1 MNEGKARTGEGEST
15 GTPAALQRSLARTLL
30 VSGALG
36 AGAGVGGALAA
47 CLTLFLWDSLED
59 GRLAWPAPNELAT
72 AAGCVLAGTVLCAL
86 FGAVLGAAAR
96 R

>member
-1 MNEGKARTGEGEST
+1 MNEGKARTGDGEST
-15 GTPAALQRSLARTLL
+15 GTPTAPQRSLARTLL

-47 CLTLFLWDSLED
+47 CLTLFLWDSVED
-59 GRLAWPAPNELAT
+59 GRLAWPSPNESAT
-72 AAGCVLAGTVLCAL
+72 AAGYVLAGTLLCAL
-86 FGAVLGAAAR
+86 FSAVLGAVVR